1 MNLTTT
7 DINTIITGMI
17 IVTVLITPP
26 YVLILT
32 RAATEM
38 VRAIRETRA
47 RQKRLHPDPAAEI
60 REIERLREAV

>member
-1 MNLTTT
+1 MNLTTA
-7 DINTIITGMI
+7 DMNVIITGMVITTI
-17 IVTVLITPP
+17 IITPP

-32 RAATEM
+32 RAAAEM

-47 RQKRLHPDPAAEI
+47 RQRRLHPDPAAEI